1 MSTMQTTTA
10 SSTYSTPSS
19 ANTQQLIAAILHAR
33 IFLPPARPVFDELRT
48 RMVED
53 YVKAI
58 LRT

>member
-1 MSTMQTTTA
+1 MTILQPTTTTPAYTSPA
-10 SSTYSTPSS
+10 SADMP
-19 ANTQQLIAAILHAR
+19 QLVTAILHAR

>member
-1 MSTMQTTTA
+1 MSTLQTTTA
-10 SSTYSTPSS
+10 SPAYTAPASADTP
-19 ANTQQLIAAILHAR
+19 QLISAILHAR

>member
-1 MSTMQTTTA
+1 MTILQTTD
-10 SSTYSTPSS
+10 SSPTFSTPASGDS
-19 ANTQQLIAAILHAR
+19 QQLIATILHGR
-33 IFLPPARPVFDELRT
+33 IFLPPPRPVSDELRT